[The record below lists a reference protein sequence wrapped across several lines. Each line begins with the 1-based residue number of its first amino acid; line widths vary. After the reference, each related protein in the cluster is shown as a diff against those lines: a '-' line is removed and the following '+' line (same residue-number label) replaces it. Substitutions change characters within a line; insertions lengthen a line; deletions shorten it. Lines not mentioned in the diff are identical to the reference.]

1 MTSVE
6 AAAPRATPA
15 DGSGKVSPRLE
26 SGGGFDEADA
36 GFSQQLASVAADG
49 DGSANACASR
59 PSDRAEGAVVRWW
72 RQQAHIEASQAVPGP
87 AQGDEQAAQAASA
100 LLADNELDAP
110 VVSAPAADAS
120 SGDGSEA
127 LVGNDSAASAT
138 NPAARIA
145 AVLASAASIMPA
157 VATVQPASAQTPPR
171 TPADPQPPT
180 LPEPLHVITK
190 DGSAATPRMVDVKV
204 VGAETHLVPALR
216 VLPAAP
222 AASSAASAERTGAAG
237 SRTSDETVDSPKP
250 ARVNPAPLRGQSA
263 EQSLVQGASDQAD
276 ADASAPGSNSDDSFA
291 QVAQLSARGPIYANQ
306 AGASPAQQIADR
318 IAAELPSAGA
328 DGARAAPAMT
338 SRLAPP
344 PESVKVLTIQL
355 HPADL
360 GTVTVRMTLRADGMD
375 VQVETGRRAT
385 ARLIDAD
392 RDALAGLLRS
402 AGYHVEALTVRAVE
416 QPSLVSSPGA
426 SQGGPNSGGQL
437 QPGGGQADARASGGQ
452 PQPESRD
459 YAQVPD
465 RSSNDSDQAPG
476 ERRGTGVYV

>member
-15 DGSGKVSPRLE
+15 DGSGKGSPRLE

-59 PSDRAEGAVVRWW
+59 SSDRAEGAVVRWW

-276 ADASAPGSNSDDSFA
+276 ADASSPGSNSDDSFA

-338 SRLAPP
+338 SRLAP

-426 SQGGPNSGGQL
+426 SQGGPNSGGAVAAGRW
-437 QPGGGQADARASGGQ
+437 PGGCACLGRAAAAGVARLCASAGSEQ
-452 PQPESRD
+452 Q
-459 YAQVPD
+459 
-465 RSSNDSDQAPG
+465 
-476 ERRGTGVYV
+476 